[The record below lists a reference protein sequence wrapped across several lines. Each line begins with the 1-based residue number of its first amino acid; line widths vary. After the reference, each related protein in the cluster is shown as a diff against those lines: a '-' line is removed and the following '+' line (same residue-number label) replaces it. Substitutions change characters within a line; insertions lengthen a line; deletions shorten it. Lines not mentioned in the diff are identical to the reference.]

1 MKYYNPR
8 GDISGGILI
17 TDSAQGMKSFNN
29 LNFIFT
35 KIKFK
40 HIMSYF
46 ITRII
51 YGKQY
56 SPHPEMSMFR

>member
-1 MKYYNPR
+1 MKYYNAR

-35 KIKFK
+35 KNKV
-40 HIMSYF
+40 
-46 ITRII
+46 
-51 YGKQY
+51 
-56 SPHPEMSMFR
+56 